1 MSRSDRLYDHTNRLL
16 NENQNHQLYE
26 NIDTSDILEESETED
41 RHLSLKKKAL
51 ELLILIMLNIN
62 EEYIE

>member
-1 MSRSDRLYDHTNRLL
+1 M
-16 NENQNHQLYE
+16 
-26 NIDTSDILEESETED
+26 ED
-41 RHLSLKKKAL
+41 KHLSLKKKAL